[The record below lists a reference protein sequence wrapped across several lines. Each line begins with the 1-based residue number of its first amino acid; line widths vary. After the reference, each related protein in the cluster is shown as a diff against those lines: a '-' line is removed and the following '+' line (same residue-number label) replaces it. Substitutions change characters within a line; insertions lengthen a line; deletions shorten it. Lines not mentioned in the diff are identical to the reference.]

1 MSDNPMM
8 DVDNEMRQLVRSVG
22 SGLSRM
28 GQYGPGRAS
37 GMMRTRRATAR
48 SLRGRSN
55 GRLLQTMHAHGRE
68 AQAGAPSERER
79 AAIGEELSR
88 RGLHETSREWMRV
101 SDERNR
107 ASARAG
113 DRQEEAQARAEG
125 AEYRQRQAEWNAER
139 VEWTVEQEE
148 AFRRRERVDRVRE
161 DSGEES
167 LSDAAVRTVSA
178 AAAVA
183 AGAPAIAALGEAYDD
198 YEREEGRYFDD
209 WRGDFTEDNA
219 PVDYDDLPEATPE
232 SDMDV
237 DYDELPEATPEGAE
251 SAFVASLSEVADG
264 AGSSSVGV
272 EPSEEAVA
280 EQFGAGAFSGD
291 LAETIGA
298 ESFASSV
305 GSFMEEEA
313 GSALGESQ
321 SAPAAEL

>member
-1 MSDNPMM
+1 MSDNPML
-8 DVDNEMRQLVRSVG
+8 DVDNEMRQLVRSLG

-28 GQYGPGRAS
+28 GQYGPGRSS

-107 ASARAG
+107 ASALAG

-148 AFRRRERVDRVRE
+148 ALRRRERVDRVRE
-161 DSGEES
+161 DSGDES

-209 WRGDFTEDNA
+209 WRGDFTEDSA
-219 PVDYDDLPEATPE
+219 PVDYDELPEATPE

-264 AGSSSVGV
+264 PGSSVGV